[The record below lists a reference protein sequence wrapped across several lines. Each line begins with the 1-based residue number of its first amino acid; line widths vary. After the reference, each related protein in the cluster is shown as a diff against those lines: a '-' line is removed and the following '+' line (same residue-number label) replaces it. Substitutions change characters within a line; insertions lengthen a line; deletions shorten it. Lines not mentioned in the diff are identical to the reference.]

1 MKIRSLLS
9 MAFAMLCLTSA
20 MAQSKTV
27 TTTSAGTL
35 AGLLTDDEK
44 ATVKELVVAGPL
56 NKSDFNFIM
65 TMTALESLDIKA
77 TTISEETLDGKTY
90 PADELPENALN
101 KNESIKTL
109 ILPTSILSVGEN
121 AVSFS
126 AVVNVDFSP
135 CTKLKTI
142 SREAFYCNN
151 YMASMNLSG
160 LKALETIGINAF
172 NTCSQKA
179 EGITELTID
188 LSECSSLKEI
198 EDNAFANIK
207 TASLAINL
215 SGCASL
221 TTLGEGA
228 FLNGKEKSVDLSEC
242 TALETIAKRAF
253 SISTKS
259 LAKITDVKL
268 PANLKTIAIEAF
280 RNQQKITSVS
290 ILAINPPSLATN
302 GFFAT
307 EGVYNATLTVPVG
320 SKAAYEAN
328 EEWKKFKE
336 IVESDG
342 SSVKEFEVANLKV
355 WTAGD
360 AVCVAGAEEGT
371 VVNVYDIS
379 GAPVA
384 SATVSA
390 GSATLPLSAKG
401 LYIVKAGEATAK
413 VRL

>member
-44 ATVKELVVAGPL
+44 ATVKELTISGPL
-56 NKSDFNFIM
+56 NKTDFNFI
-65 TMTALESLDIKA
+65 TSLAALETLDIKA
-77 TTISEETLDGKTY
+77 TTIVEETLEGKTY
-90 PADELPENALN
+90 PADELPESALASN
-101 KNESIKTL
+101 KIIKTL
-109 ILPTSILSVGEN
+109 ILPASVISIGKN
-121 AVSFS
+121 AVDYT
-126 AVVNVDFSP
+126 AVANVDFSS

-142 SREAFYCNN
+142 ADQAIYRNDYLNSI
-151 YMASMNLSG
+151 NLAG
-160 LKALETIGINAF
+160 LKALETIGENAF
-172 NTCSQKA
+172 GTCCAKTTGTPFIDLSGCSALKKISDYGFANIKNAGVTINLSGCTSLISIGDGGFQNTKA
-179 EGITELTID
+179 KNID
-188 LSECSSLKEI
+188 LSECS
-198 EDNAFANIK
+198 
-207 TASLAINL
+207 
-215 SGCASL
+215 
-221 TTLGEGA
+221 
-228 FLNGKEKSVDLSEC
+228 
-242 TALETIAKRAF
+242 ALESIGKRAY
-253 SISTKS
+253 SAAAAASS
-259 LAKITDVKL
+259 AITTAKL
-268 PANLKTIAIEAF
+268 PANLKTITTEAF
-280 RNQQKITSVS
+280 RNQKKLTSVTC
-290 ILAINPPSLATN
+290 LAAVPPTLGKDA
-302 GFFAT
+302 FFPTDGA
-307 EGVYNATLTVPVG
+307 YNATLTVPVG